1 MTKISSYEELERRV
15 KELEK
20 EAVERKCIDEE
31 LRIKDSAIASAID
44 GIALADLE
52 GNITYVN
59 HAALKMW
66 GGDDPSEVLGMS
78 ALDLAQSR
86 EEAEEIHRVVLEK
99 GGWSGEMAGFRK
111 DGSPIKIHFSASL
124 VRNEQGEPIC
134 LMDSF
139 IDITERK
146 KMEEE
151 LLIKDRAIA
160 SSLQGFAIT
169 DLEGNI
175 IYINDA
181 AARMWGTDDP
191 GEILGRS
198 ALELAQFHEE
208 AVKVLHEIIE
218 NGSWEGEI
226 TGKKK
231 DGSLIIIRFSSNI
244 VYNDKG
250 EPICIVDSFVDITVR
265 KKAEEALKK
274 SEAELRQLSSRLLQ
288 AHEEESRRIG
298 QELHDGLAQ
307 SMVAIKVWVEAALL
321 NVRQKNFTGVAKS
334 LETVVPLAQGAVE
347 EVRRIARN
355 LRPSILDDLGILAT
369 ISWLCQ
375 EFERMYPD
383 IGIEKQI
390 EIQENDVPDSLK
402 IVIFRILQE
411 SLNNIVKHS
420 QATLVRLSLKETGGS
435 IELTIEDN
443 GVGFDM
449 DHVISGELSERGLG
463 LASMKERAELFGGSF
478 SLVSQKGA
486 GTTVHASWPIR

>member
-1 MTKISSYEELERRV
+1 MAGKPTYEELERRV
-15 KELEK
+15 KELEN
-20 EAVERKCIDEE
+20 EAAERKGIEEE

-44 GIALADLE
+44 GIALADLD

-59 HAALKMW
+59 DAALKMW
-66 GGDDPSEVLGMS
+66 GSDDPSEVLGLS

-86 EEAEEIHRVVLEK
+86 KEAEEIHRTVLEK

-111 DGSPIKIHFSASL
+111 DGSLIKIHFSASL
-124 VRNEQGEPIC
+124 VRNAQGEPIC

-169 DLEGNI
+169 DLEGKI

-181 AARMWGTDDP
+181 AARMWGADDP
-191 GEILGRS
+191 SEILGRS
-198 ALELAQFHEE
+198 ALELAQSYEQ
-208 AVKVLHEIIE
+208 AVEVLNEILE

-226 TGKKK
+226 AGEKK
-231 DGSLIIIRFSSNI
+231 DGSHIIVRFSSSI

-250 EPICIVDSFVDITVR
+250 EPICIVDSFVDITQQ

-274 SEAELRQLSSRLLQ
+274 SEAELRQLSSRLLH
-288 AHEEESRRIG
+288 AHEQESRRIG
-298 QELHDGLAQ
+298 QELHNGLAQ
-307 SMVAIKVWVEAALL
+307 TITAIKVWVEAALI
-321 NVRQKNFTGVAKS
+321 NADRKNPAEVAKS
-334 LETVVPLAQGAVE
+334 LETAVPLAQGAVE

-355 LRPSILDDLGILAT
+355 LRPSMLDTLGILAA

-390 EIQENDVPDSLK
+390 EVQENDVSDSLK

-411 SLNNIVKHS
+411 ALNNIAKHS
-420 QATLVRLSLKETGGS
+420 QATLVRFSLKETNDK
-435 IELTIEDN
+435 IEMTIHDN
-443 GVGFDM
+443 GTGFDI
-449 DHVISGELSERGLG
+449 DQVLSSELSERGLG
-463 LASMKERAELFGGSF
+463 LASMKERAELPGGSF
-478 SLVSQKGA
+478 SLKSQKGA
-486 GTTVHASWPIR
+486 GTTLSASWSIG